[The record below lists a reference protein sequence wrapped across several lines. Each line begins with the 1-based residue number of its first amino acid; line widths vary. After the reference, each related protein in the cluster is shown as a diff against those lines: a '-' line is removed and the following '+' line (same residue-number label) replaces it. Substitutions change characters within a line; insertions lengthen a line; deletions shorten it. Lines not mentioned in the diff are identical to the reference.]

1 MSGRSGDTVAAVL
14 FDMDGTLA
22 DTERLHWR
30 AYGRVLDRF
39 GVAVDLDTYR
49 RRFIAVA
56 GGAEWACAAF
66 RLPIDAATLRAEKAV
81 AYRRLLEEGVS
92 PMPGARA
99 ALARLR
105 PRFRLAV
112 ATNSVRDEARFV
124 LDRIGLRD
132 LLDAVVARED
142 YAAAKP
148 APDAW
153 LAAARA
159 LGVAPEACVVVE
171 DTPRGLAAGLAA
183 GMPVVAVPSE
193 LTADQDFTGAAC
205 VLPSLDALTPAL
217 LAGLASAA
225 RAGQGRGRG

>member
-1 MSGRSGDTVAAVL
+1 MSDSPSGTVRAVL

-30 AYGRVLDRF
+30 AYGRVLARF
-39 GVAVDLDTYR
+39 GVSVDLDTYR

-56 GGAEWACAAF
+56 GGAEWACETF

-81 AYRRLLEEGVS
+81 EYRRLLEEGVV
-92 PMPGARA
+92 PMPGAREV
-99 ALARLR
+99 LTRLR
-105 PRFRLAV
+105 PGFRLAV
-112 ATNSVRDEARFV
+112 ATNSVRDEARFI
-124 LDRIGLRD
+124 LDRIGLRS
-132 LLDAVVARED
+132 LLEAVVARED

-159 LGVAPEACVVVE
+159 LGVPPEACVVVE
-171 DTPRGLAAGLAA
+171 DTPRGLVAGLAA
-183 GMPVVAVPSE
+183 GMRVVAVPSD

-205 VLPSLDALTPAL
+205 VLRSLDALTPDL
-217 LAGLASAA
+217 LADLASVAS
-225 RAGQGRGRG
+225 AGQGRGRP